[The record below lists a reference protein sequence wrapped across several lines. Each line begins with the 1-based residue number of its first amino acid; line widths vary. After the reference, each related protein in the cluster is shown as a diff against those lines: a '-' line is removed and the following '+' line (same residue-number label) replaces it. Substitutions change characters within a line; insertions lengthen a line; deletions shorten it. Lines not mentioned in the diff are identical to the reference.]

1 MSQNKTLQQGPSF
14 ETHILFQ
21 KMSLS
26 FKKGQFLLVR
36 AVGRNGKGYTMGGVR
51 SLVVDEV
58 NRQISLFKITDG
70 LICTVMA
77 LMF

>member
-14 ETHILFQ
+14 ETHMIFQ
-21 KMSLS
+21 KMFLS
-26 FKKGQFLLVR
+26 FKQGQFLLVC
-36 AVGRNGKGYTMGGVR
+36 AVGQNGKGYTMGGVR

>member
-1 MSQNKTLQQGPSF
+1 M
-14 ETHILFQ
+14 LFQ

-26 FKKGQFLLVR
+26 FKKRQFLLVR
-36 AVGRNGKGYTMGGVR
+36 AVGRKGKGYAMGGVR

-58 NRQISLFKITDG
+58 NRQISLFQITDG
-70 LICTVMA
+70 FICTVMA

>member
-1 MSQNKTLQQGPSF
+1 M
-14 ETHILFQ
+14 LFQ
-21 KMSLS
+21 MMSLS
-26 FKKGQFLLVR
+26 FKKEQSLLVS

-70 LICTVMA
+70 LICTVMS

>member
-1 MSQNKTLQQGPSF
+1 M
-14 ETHILFQ
+14 
-21 KMSLS
+21 MSLS
-26 FKKGQFLLVR
+26 FKKGQSLLFS
-36 AVGRNGKGYTMGGVR
+36 AVGRNGKGYTMVGVR

-70 LICTVMA
+70 LICTVMS

>member
-1 MSQNKTLQQGPSF
+1 M
-14 ETHILFQ
+14 LFQ
-21 KMSLS
+21 MMSLS
-26 FKKGQFLLVR
+26 FKKEQSLLVS
-36 AVGRNGKGYTMGGVR
+36 AVGRKGKGYTMGGVR

>member
-1 MSQNKTLQQGPSF
+1 M
-14 ETHILFQ
+14 LFQ
-21 KMSLS
+21 MMSLS
-26 FKKGQFLLVR
+26 FKKEQSLLVS